1 MPTAITPEGVI
12 EVDGKL
18 WKLRRNAT
26 ASAAEFITARNAFR
40 EISQDSRWNP
50 WVREDRADEYEQA
63 SMVMDQWRRA
73 EPDHRM
79 LTTKQIEAD
88 WFRQDRELE
97 KARQRLEEERETRKA
112 LYDEERAEARLA
124 LLEQT
129 SLVPHEVTE
138 LTQYQDE
145 TLLSKMDD
153 TRRREM
159 IIELERSIAARRI
172 EIDRLTTLVG
182 DPETVIDQNGWLP
195 GERREAMLL
204 HYRFERERRVRGLR
218 TQIPEPTATVE
229 RKDRWKVT
237 SLQHELNALLAVPP
251 LTADDMCSDCSV
263 PLADHGWRSMSGP
276 CVAWPGQRARLRR
289 PREILATGI
298 REAEATEQQAPKP
311 PKPEPPAVIP
321 SGLPIYEIMQRLAQL
336 QQQFPDA
343 QVRRGQANRWELWP
357 KTRDAG

>member
-1 MPTAITPEGVI
+1 MSPIH
-12 EVDGKL
+12 
-18 WKLRRNAT
+18 
-26 ASAAEFITARNAFR
+26 AADP
-40 EISQDSRWNP
+40 ISQDSRWNP
-50 WVREDRADEYEQA
+50 WVREDRADEYKQA

-73 EPDHRM
+73 EPGHRM

-88 WFRQDRELE
+88 WFRQDRERE
-97 KARQRLEEERETRKA
+97 NARQRLEEERETRKA

-153 TRRREM
+153 TRRRER
-159 IIELERSIAARRI
+159 IIKLERSIAARRI
-172 EIDRLTTLVG
+172 EIDRLTSLVG
-182 DPETVIDQNGWLP
+182 DPGTVIDQNGWLP

-218 TQIPEPTATVE
+218 TQIPELTATVE

-237 SLQHELNALLAVPP
+237 SLQRELNALLAVPP
-251 LTADDMCSDCSV
+251 LTADDMCSDCPV
-263 PLADHGWRSMSGP
+263 PLADHG
-276 CVAWPGQRARLRR
+276 VANHEWSVCSLAGAARPAEASTRNFG
-289 PREILATGI
+289 TGV
-298 REAEATEQQAPKP
+298 REAEATTQQAPKP
-311 PKPEPPAVIP
+311 PKPEPLAVIP
-321 SGLPIYEIMQRLAQL
+321 SGLPICEIMERLAQL

-343 QVRRGQANRWELWP
+343 QVRRGRANRWELWP
-357 KTRDAG
+357 KTRDAGRFCRSGGSPV

>member
-1 MPTAITPEGVI
+1 MPTTTTPENVI

-18 WKLRRNAT
+18 WKPRRSAT
-26 ASAAEFITARNAFR
+26 ASAAEFIAARNAFR

-73 EPDHRM
+73 EPGHRM
-79 LTTKQIEAD
+79 LTTKQIEAS
-88 WFRQDRELE
+88 WVQKDRKGE
-97 KARQRLEEERETRKA
+97 KARQRREEERETRKA

-138 LTQYQDE
+138 LTQYYDG
-145 TLLSKMDD
+145 TLFPKMGD
-153 TRRREM
+153 TRRREK

-182 DPETVIDQNGWLP
+182 DPDTVIDQNGWLP

-204 HYRFERERRVRGLR
+204 HYRFERERRVRRLR
-218 TQIPEPTATVE
+218 GQIPELTATVE

-237 SLQHELNALLAVPP
+237 SLQRELAALLAVPP
-251 LTADDMCSDCSV
+251 LTGDDMCSDCPI
-263 PLADHGWRSMSGP
+263 PLADHGWRTMSGP
-276 CVAWPGQRARLRR
+276 CVAWPGQRAGLRR
-289 PREILATGI
+289 AREILATGV
-298 REAEATEQQAPKP
+298 REAKATKPQAPKP
-311 PKPEPPAVIP
+311 EPLAVIP
-321 SGLPIYEIMQRLAQL
+321 SGLPICEIMERLAEL

-343 QVRRGQANRWELWP
+343 EVRRGRANRWELWP
-357 KTRDAG
+357 KNR